1 MVTND
6 DPGSRLVERLAA
18 LPGFSAFP
26 IEELSWLAEH
36 GRFEVHEAGWVI
48 APKGRPIENLF
59 IILSG
64 HMAVQVDRGV
74 GPRRV
79 MEWCAGDVAGMLPY
93 SRMTEPPGD
102 SYLEERSELLL
113 VPEGLFPEMIHRC
126 PAFTAYTV
134 HMMLDR
140 ARSFSASDLQDEKM
154 ISLGK
159 LAAGLAHELNN
170 PASAT
175 VRGAKVL
182 LSGLAETDA
191 AARAL
196 GAVRLTEERLAR
208 IEAISAACMLD
219 SGVMPLSPLDQAE
232 LEDRVEEWL
241 EEHGLSAG
249 LAAALT
255 DAGYSI
261 EALESLGSEIP
272 ELALDP
278 ALRWIAARCATRSMA
293 LDIEKAASRI
303 HELVST
309 VKRFTYMDTVAGLE
323 AVEVG
328 PGLRDTARISAAKAK
343 GKSVEVTLDV
353 ADDLPRALAN
363 GGELNQVWMNLL
375 DNALD
380 AVDEGGHVDIT
391 VRREVDRILVRI
403 VDDGRGIDPNALP
416 FIFDPFF
423 TTKPPGKGTGLGL
436 DITRRLLRRFHGDI
450 SVASNPG
457 RTEFQVSLQVSEGE
471 P

>member
-1 MVTND
+1 
-6 DPGSRLVERLAA
+6 
-18 LPGFSAFP
+18 
-26 IEELSWLAEH
+26 
-36 GRFEVHEAGWVI
+36 
-48 APKGRPIENLF
+48 
-59 IILSG
+59 
-64 HMAVQVDRGV
+64 
-74 GPRRV
+74 
-79 MEWCAGDVAGMLPY
+79 
-93 SRMTEPPGD
+93 
-102 SYLEERSELLL
+102 
-113 VPEGLFPEMIHRC
+113 
-126 PAFTAYTV
+126 
-134 HMMLDR
+134 
-140 ARSFSASDLQDEKM
+140 
-154 ISLGK
+154 
-159 LAAGLAHELNN
+159 
-170 PASAT
+170 
-175 VRGAKVL
+175 
-182 LSGLAETDA
+182 LAETDA

-208 IEAISAACMLD
+208 IEEISAACSGD
-219 SGVMPLSPLDQAE
+219 SGVVPLSPLDQAE

-241 EEHGLSAG
+241 EGRGLSVG

-255 DAGYSI
+255 DAGLSI
-261 EALESLGSEIP
+261 EGLESLASEIP

-278 ALRWIAARCATRSMA
+278 ALRWIAARCATRSLA

-309 VKRFTYMDTVAGLE
+309 VKRFTYMDTVSGLE

-328 PGLRDTARISAAKAK
+328 PGLRDTTRISAAKAREK
-343 GKSVEVTLDV
+343 GVEIVLDV

-380 AVDEGGHVDIT
+380 AVEEGGHVDIV
-391 VRREVDRILVRI
+391 VRQEVDRILVRV

-423 TTKPPGKGTGLGL
+423 TTKPPGEGTGLGL

-450 SVASNPG
+450 SVESKPG
-457 RTEFQVSLQVSEGE
+457 RTEFQVSLRISSGE